1 MDIKNKFKIY
11 LLDEGAVYMMVGDL
25 VGEVTRL
32 GGGGGEATRLSTLT
46 LTLISSRLHD
56 RWGDP
61 PYVTSPIW
69 GPPPPCKQ
77 ALSGLV

>member
-32 GGGGGEATRLSTLT
+32 GGGGGE
-46 LTLISSRLHD
+46 
-56 RWGDP
+56 GNP
-61 PYVTSPIW
+61 PVHINSHFNFITFT
-69 GPPPPCKQ
+69 
-77 ALSGLV
+77 

>member
-32 GGGGGEATRLSTLT
+32 GGGGGGGR
-46 LTLISSRLHD
+46 
-56 RWGDP
+56 
-61 PYVTSPIW
+61 
-69 GPPPPCKQ
+69 
-77 ALSGLV
+77 

>member
-32 GGGGGEATRLSTLT
+32 GVGGGG
-46 LTLISSRLHD
+46 
-56 RWGDP
+56 GGGGGGGNP
-61 PYVTSPIW
+61 PVHITSHFNFNTFT
-69 GPPPPCKQ
+69 
-77 ALSGLV
+77 